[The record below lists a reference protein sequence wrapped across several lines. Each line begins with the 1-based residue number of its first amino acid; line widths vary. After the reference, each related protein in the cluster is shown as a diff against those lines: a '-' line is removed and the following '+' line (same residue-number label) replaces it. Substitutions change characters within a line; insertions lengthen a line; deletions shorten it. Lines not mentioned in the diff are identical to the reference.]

1 MLPCWGIAQATM
13 AFPQQNSL
21 EKRSSYI
28 SKTEECLVQDF
39 VWVEKLRN
47 FLSYVIKLSNFN
59 LLFETVKK

>member
-1 MLPCWGIAQATM
+1 M